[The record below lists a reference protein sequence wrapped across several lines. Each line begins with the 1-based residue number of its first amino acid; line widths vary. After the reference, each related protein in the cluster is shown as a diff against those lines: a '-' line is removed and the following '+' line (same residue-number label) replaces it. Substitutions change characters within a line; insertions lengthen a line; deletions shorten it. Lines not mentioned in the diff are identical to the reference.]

1 MQNLAPINLAAVD
14 IVHIVP
20 LGVAFV
26 LGMLA
31 RAASLP
37 PLMGFLAAGF
47 VLGAMGMQ
55 NTATLQ
61 HIADLGVT
69 LLLFTIGLKL
79 HVKDLAA
86 PVVWLSAS
94 VHMVVTTLLVGA
106 LLMAL
111 AALGLGL
118 AVGISWS
125 TALLIGFAMSFSS
138 TVFAVKVFEGRGEM
152 GAIHGRIAI
161 GLLIVQD
168 IFAVVFIAASAG
180 KVPSVWALLLL
191 LLIPARPLLLKLLD
205 KVGHGELLVLL
216 GWAIPLSGAALF
228 EVVGIK
234 ADLGALVLGIL
245 FAGHAKTNELAK
257 SLMSF
262 KDLFLIGFFLS
273 IGLSGELSW
282 ETLGVALL
290 LVVLILPLKTALYFL
305 LMTRQR
311 MRARS
316 ATLASLALSNFSEFG
331 LIVGAIGVSHA
342 WIDDQWL
349 SVTALALSIS
359 FLIASPLN
367 AASRALYA
375 RWRHPLHRFQT
386 RSRLPGDEMIRPGKA
401 QVVVFGMGR
410 VGTGAYDY
418 LRKHWGDVVLGI
430 DINEDY
436 VARHRAAG
444 RVVTHGDATDADF
457 WARAERSGRVKLA
470 LLAFSDHQSNL
481 AVARLLR
488 EQGFDLEL
496 ASVAHYPDNEQS
508 LRDAGVKAVFNF
520 YASAGESFAEHVAE
534 SFGHL
539 IDKTPTAGMRG
550 GQPLTGETVA

>member
-1 MQNLAPINLAAVD
+1 MQQLAPIDLAAVD
-14 IVHIVP
+14 VMHILP

-26 LGMLA
+26 MGLLA
-31 RAASLP
+31 KAGGLP

-47 VLGAMGMQ
+47 ALGALGMQ
-55 NTATLQ
+55 NTPTLQ

-79 HVKDLAA
+79 HPRDLIA
-86 PVVWLSAS
+86 PVVWATAGAHMLLSA
-94 VHMVVTTLLVGA
+94 LFAGA
-106 LLMAL
+106 LLL
-111 AALGLGL
+111 LTAALGLGL
-118 AVGISWS
+118 IGGVSWA
-125 TALLIGFAMSFSS
+125 TALLIGFALSFSS

-168 IFAVVFIAASAG
+168 IFAVVFIAVSAG
-180 KVPSVWALLLL
+180 KVPSPWALLLL
-191 LLIPARPLLLKLLD
+191 GLLPARPLLLKLLD

-216 GWAIPLSGAALF
+216 GWTTPLAGAALF
-228 EVVGIK
+228 ELVGIK

-245 FAGHAKTNELAK
+245 LAGHPKTNELAK
-257 SLMSF
+257 SLLSF

-282 ETLGVALL
+282 HALGVALL
-290 LVVLILPLKTALYFL
+290 LVGLILPIKTVMYFL

-311 MRARS
+311 MRVRS
-316 ATLASLALSNFSEFG
+316 ATLASLALTNFSEFG
-331 LIVGAIGVSHA
+331 LIVGAIGVAHGWLGSE
-342 WIDDQWL
+342 WL
-349 SVTALALSIS
+349 SVIALSLAIS

-367 AASRALYA
+367 SMSRNLYA
-375 RWRHPLHRFQT
+375 RWRHALHRFQT
-386 RSRLPGDEMIRPGKA
+386 RARLPGDEIVRAGKA

-418 LRKHWGDVVLGI
+418 LRRHWGDVVLGI

-444 RVVTHGDATDADF
+444 RVVAHGDATDADF
-457 WARAERSGRVKLA
+457 WARAERIGHVKLA
-470 LLAFSDHQSNL
+470 LLAFSDHGSNL

-488 EQGFDLEL
+488 EQGFELEL
-496 ASVAHYPDNEQS
+496 ASVAHYPDHEQS
-508 LRDAGVKAVFNF
+508 LRDAGVHAVFNF

-534 SFGHL
+534 TFSGL
-539 IDKTPTAGMRG
+539 IDEQAAEPA
-550 GQPLTGETVA
+550 